1 MTREQF
7 DRLVKH
13 PYDIGDAAAE
23 QLPEL
28 IRQFPYCQPLRSIYL
43 RYLSEQNSI
52 HYPQQLKLASA
63 YSPDRSRLYSLIH
76 DAPPTKKVLQ
86 PVTADIWEE
95 KEADLPARETV
106 EAAAAPIITI
116 SEAVHEHTAEV
127 SIEQEDSI
135 LPASPVEENI
145 EQPAENTIVGPDV
158 GSKTEPIEAVEAVEA
173 SAATLHPENQPEL
186 EDILNQRLRE
196 LDRWKETSSEQPSDE
211 ADSPQEI
218 VPPRPISQE
227 TIHEVGAHAENT
239 PIHTSPATPSD
250 IEEPGEPEN
259 VEQSDELDELIR
271 EGILHQIVHQT
282 DYLANQNIVP
292 EEVEPA
298 GTMDEEP
305 EPSSPSELIDR
316 ESLSEVQ
323 VALPAPAES
332 DRVKSASPA
341 LEENIPAQPTPEPRI
356 PATTAQGTTER
367 TAIRAEKK
375 TGGNAEGM
383 LSFSQWLRTHQ
394 SGLRPSADSPS
405 ISADEERQLSNL
417 NKESASPDE
426 SAPQT
431 GAFLPDWEPSFGE
444 ISQPAQ
450 PAGKP
455 RIIFARDSR
464 RRGDVLP
471 EGSLPEVPQQKEEK
485 RFRRAEHPNTRQA
498 SPSKADRK
506 EQKSSLSAEPEGVT
520 PIPRPELRPTA
531 ETPPIQYTLEGSY
544 PEEEVEI
551 PPRRPLPDPS
561 TVDTDPPKPKVPTE
575 QLIERF
581 IREEPRISPSRSS
594 FYSPVN
600 MARKSVVEPD
610 DLVTET
616 LAGIYARQG
625 NFEKAIQFYE
635 KLSLKFPEKSRYF
648 AALIEELNQKNINP

>member
-86 PVTADIWEE
+86 PATVEPLEE
-95 KEADLPARETV
+95 KQADLPARETV
-106 EAAAAPIITI
+106 EAAAAPINTT
-116 SEAVHEHTAEV
+116 SEPLQEHTAV
-127 SIEQEDSI
+127 DGIEQKASI
-135 LPASPVEENI
+135 LTASPVEENV
-145 EQPAENTIVGPDV
+145 ERPTENTNV
-158 GSKTEPIEAVEAVEA
+158 GSQVGSNTEPIETVEA
-173 SAATLHPENQPEL
+173 SVATLHPENQPEL

-227 TIHEVGAHAENT
+227 IKHEVGLNAEIT
-239 PIHTSPATPSD
+239 PVQTSPATPID
-250 IEEPGEPEN
+250 IEEPREPETI
-259 VEQSDELDELIR
+259 EQSDELDDLIR

-298 GTMDEEP
+298 GTPDEEP
-305 EPSSPSELIDR
+305 ELSLPSELVNR
-316 ESLSEVQ
+316 QSSSEVQ

-332 DRVKSASPA
+332 DRVKPVSPV
-341 LEENIPAQPTPEPRI
+341 LEENSSIQPTPEPRM
-356 PATTAQGTTER
+356 PATPAQDATKR

-375 TGGNAEGM
+375 TGENAEGM

-394 SGLRPSADSPS
+394 SGLRPSVDSPS
-405 ISADEERQLSNL
+405 TSTDEEQRLPDL
-417 NKESASPDE
+417 NEESASPDE

-444 ISQPAQ
+444 ISQPDR

-455 RIIFARDSR
+455 RIIFTRDSR
-464 RRGDVLP
+464 RRGEVLP

-485 RFRRAEHPNTRQA
+485 RFRRDEHPIKKQA
-498 SPSKADRK
+498 NLSKPDRK
-506 EQKSSLSAEPEGVT
+506 ELKSRPSVEPEAVT
-520 PIPRPELRPTA
+520 PHPQPELRPSA
-531 ETPPIQYTLEGSY
+531 ENPPIQYTLEGSY

-561 TVDTDPPKPKVPTE
+561 TVDTDPPRPKVPTE